1 MNERTSLMT
10 LTHTNRTTPVEVMI
24 IYATL
29 ITENEWLLMSFQSI
43 KLMVTGDMYHTNYWS
58 SVWLT

>member
-1 MNERTSLMT
+1 MKERTSLMT
-10 LTHTNRTTPVEVMI
+10 LIHTSRATPMI

-43 KLMVTGDMYHTNYWS
+43 KLMFTRDMYHTNYWS
-58 SVWLT
+58 SVWLTYI